1 MTPRPDVSEARKN
14 QILDAALQVFARRGF
29 HKARMDDIA
38 QESGLSKGALYW
50 YFRSKDALIEALVD
64 KLFTREIR
72 NLERLASSRNRPVP
86 DRLREL
92 SRNVLKSLDQ
102 WKPVLPV
109 LYEFYALATRPGPV
123 RSALQRYYRYYLATL
138 TKLIAEGIARG
149 ELRTV
154 DPNIMAMIFMVQFE
168 GLMLLWVIDPET
180 FNFPVQW
187 LPVSENFIV
196 SIEA

>member
-38 QESGLSKGALYW
+38 QEAGLSKGALYW
-50 YFRSKDALIEALVD
+50 YFRSKDALIESLVD
-64 KLFTREIR
+64 KLFTWEIR
-72 NLERLASSRNRPVP
+72 NLERLASSHDRPVP

-92 SRNVLKSLDQ
+92 SRNVLKSLDR

-123 RSALQRYYRYYLATL
+123 RNALQGYYRRYLATL
-138 TKLIAEGIARG
+138 TKLIAEGVARG
-149 ELRTV
+149 ELRAV
-154 DPNIMAMIFMVQFE
+154 DPDMTAMTLIVQFE

-180 FNFPVQW
+180 FNFPTQW
-187 LPVSENFIV
+187 LPMSEYFIA